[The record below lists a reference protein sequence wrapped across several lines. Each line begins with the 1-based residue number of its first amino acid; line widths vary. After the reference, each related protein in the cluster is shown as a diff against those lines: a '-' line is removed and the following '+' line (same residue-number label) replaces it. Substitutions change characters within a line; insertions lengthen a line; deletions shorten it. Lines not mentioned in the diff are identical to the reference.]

1 MPACKRTLVFT
12 SPGRVDVREEARPAP
27 GPDEVLVEAVVS
39 AISAGTEMLVYRG
52 HLPPGMS
59 VDATIPGLGAAPS
72 YPMKYGY
79 ASVGR
84 VIDMGREVAGDWQG
98 RLVFSLHPHESHYV
112 APTVELMPVPAGITA
127 AHAALYPHAET
138 AVTFLMDGRPMV
150 GEDVAVFGQGVVGL
164 MTTNFLA
171 RLPLSTLVSV
181 DPLPLRRKRSLDMGA
196 HRAVDPAEAD
206 ELDAMAASF
215 DLTYEVSGSPAALDG
230 AVAATGFRGRV
241 VIGSWYGNRPVE
253 VGLGGAF
260 HRSRMTLVSS
270 QVSTIDPQWSGR
282 WTRERRSA
290 VAWRLL
296 RDVDVEALVTHHLPF
311 ADAAGAY
318 ELVDQH
324 PADIIQVLLDYEA

>member
-1 MPACKRTLVFT
+1 MPSCRRTLVFS
-12 SPGRVDVREEARPAP
+12 SPGRVDVREEPCPAP
-27 GPDEVLVEAVVS
+27 QAHEVLVEAVVS

-52 HLPPGMS
+52 HLPPGLP
-59 VDATIPGLGAAPS
+59 VDATIPGLGGAPS

-84 VIDMGREVAGDWQG
+84 VVDVGPDVDSHWHG
-98 RLVFSLHPHESHYV
+98 RLVFSLHPHESHY
-112 APTVELMPVPAGITA
+112 ATPAAELLAVPAGLSPTQ
-127 AHAALYPHAET
+127 AALYPHAET

-150 GEDVAVFGQGVVGL
+150 GEDVAVFGQGTVGL

-171 RLPLSTLVSV
+171 RVPLSSLVAV

-196 HRAVDPAEAD
+196 HRAVDPADAE

-230 AVAATGFRGRV
+230 AIAATGFHGRG
-241 VIGSWYGNRPVE
+241 VIGSWYGDRPVE
-253 VGLGGAF
+253 VSLGGSF
-260 HRSRMTLVSS
+260 HRSRMALISS

-282 WTRERRSA
+282 WTRARRSA

-296 RDVDVEALVTHHLPF
+296 RDVDVEPLVTHRFPF
-311 ADAAGAY
+311 ADAAAAY
-318 ELVDQH
+318 ELVDQR
-324 PADIIQVLLDYEA
+324 PADTIQVLLDYES

>member
-1 MPACKRTLVFT
+1 M
-12 SPGRVDVREEARPAP
+12 REEPCPAP
-27 GPDEVLVEAVVS
+27 QPDEVLVEATVS

-52 HLPPGMS
+52 HLPPGMP
-59 VDATIPGLGAAPS
+59 VDATIRGLGGAPS

-84 VIDMGREVAGDWQG
+84 VVDVGREVADDWQG

-112 APTVELMPVPAGITA
+112 APTVELMPVPAGLSA

-138 AVTFLMDGRPMV
+138 AVTLLMDGRPMV

-171 RLPLSTLVSV
+171 RLPLSSLVAV

-196 HRAVDPAEAD
+196 HRAVDPADAD

-241 VIGSWYGNRPVE
+241 VIGSWYGDRPVE
-253 VGLGGAF
+253 VALGGTF
-260 HRSRMTLVSS
+260 HRSRMALISS

-296 RDVDVEALVTHHLPF
+296 RDVDVEPLVTHRFSF
-311 ADAAGAY
+311 ADAAAAY

-324 PADIIQVLLDYEA
+324 PADTIQVLLDYET